1 MSTLAGPLAILPA
14 AQPVPARTTAA
25 TTHLGVRMHGT
36 LPATGPGRQHAGRPR
51 PGDNGAVLLEEI
63 AETSAAVAA
72 SSARLAKVERLA
84 ACLRRLDPVEVHPA
98 VAFLSGELRQRQ
110 IGVGWAALREV
121 PPPAAL
127 ASLTVAEVDAT
138 FERIGR
144 LAGPGSQAERRRLL
158 ARLLGRATGD
168 EQRFLV
174 RLLGGELR
182 QGALEGVMVEATAR
196 AAGIPG
202 VEVRRALMLRGAL
215 GPVAEVALD
224 RGVAGLREFRLQ
236 VGRALQPM
244 LAQTATSVEA
254 ALARAVAS
262 GPAGLV
268 PAAVEWKLDGVRVQ
282 LHKDGAEVR
291 IFTRT
296 LDDITARVPEVVETV
311 LALPAGTAVL
321 DGELIALRADGRPHP
336 FQITAGRLGS
346 KLGVERLRTA
356 VPLTLFLFDVLH
368 LDGEDLIDR
377 DGAERHAALAAVT
390 PEALRVPRTVT
401 ADPAVATAFLGDALA
416 RGHEGVL
423 VKSLAVPYEAG
434 RRGAG
439 WVKVK
444 PVHTLDLVV
453 LAAEWGHGRREGW
466 LSNLHLGARDPETG
480 GFVMLGKTFKGLT
493 DELLRWQT
501 ERLRELAVTPTDG
514 WVVRVRPELVV
525 EVAFDGLQTSPR
537 YPGGLALRFARVL
550 RYREDKRAA
559 DADTIDTVRAIH
571 AGSDT

>member
-1 MSTLAGPLAILPA
+1 
-14 AQPVPARTTAA
+14 
-25 TTHLGVRMHGT
+25 
-36 LPATGPGRQHAGRPR
+36 
-51 PGDNGAVLLEEI
+51 VLLQEI

-84 ACLRRLDPVEVHPA
+84 ACLRRLEPDEVHPA

-121 PPPAAL
+121 PPPAPAP
-127 ASLTVAEVDAT
+127 SLTVAEVDAG

-144 LAGPGSQAERRRLL
+144 QAGPGSQAGRRRLL
-158 ARLLGRATGD
+158 AALLDRATAE
-168 EQRFLV
+168 EQQFLV
-174 RLLGGELR
+174 RLLSGELR
-182 QGALEGVMVEATAR
+182 QGALEGVMVEAIAR

-202 VEVRRALMLRGAL
+202 AEVRRALMLRGAL
-215 GPVAEVALD
+215 GPVAGAALGG
-224 RGVAGLREFRLQ
+224 GVAGLRALRLQ

-254 ALARAVAS
+254 ALART
-262 GPAGLV
+262 GT

-282 LHKDGAEVR
+282 LHKDGDRVR
-291 IFTRT
+291 VFTRT
-296 LDDITARVPEVVETV
+296 LDDITARVPEAVETV
-311 LALPAGTAVL
+311 LALPAATAVL

-346 KLGVERLRTA
+346 KLGVDRLRTT

-390 PEALRVPRTVT
+390 PEKLRVPRTVT
-401 ADPAVATAFLGDALA
+401 ADPQAAAAFLADALA

-453 LAAEWGHGRREGW
+453 LAAEWGHGRRQGW
-466 LSNLHLGARDPETG
+466 LSNLHLGARDPATG

-501 ERLRELAVTPTDG
+501 ERLQQLAVDATDG

-571 AGSDT
+571 AGG